1 MANFKCPDCGATLT
15 DDSKFCKYC
24 GAKIDDG
31 VKRVEVNVNKRI
43 EDLAEMR
50 RAEREERESLR
61 REKKEKAATVW
72 KWTKVAIV
80 LIVLCVGAGLM
91 LTGDQT
97 YMMNGFFLIIGAIG
111 YTIVTWLHKMLG

>member
-31 VKRVEVNVNKRI
+31 VKRVEVHVNKRI

-72 KWTKVAIV
+72 KWIKVAIV
-80 LIVLCVGAGLM
+80 LIVLCAGVGLM

-97 YMMNGFFLIIGAIG
+97 YMINGFFLIVGAIG
-111 YTIVTWLHKMLG
+111 YTIITWFHKMLG